1 MAEQKP
7 WAPRARKRTT
17 GAEDAVPEAS
27 GKRPKR
33 ASTKAAAEP
42 TPKRKA
48 ATVPRR
54 RQGAVLAPDEVAV
67 RAYLLWEQGE
77 PGGADDHWLR
87 AEQELAAA

>member
-7 WAPRARKRTT
+7 RAPRARKRTT
-17 GAEDAVPEAS
+17 GAEDAVPAAS

-48 ATVPRR
+48 ATGPRR
-54 RQGAVLAPDEVAV
+54 RNAAVPVPDQIAVL
-67 RAYLLWEQGE
+67 AYLLWEQGE
-77 PGGADDHWLR
+77 PGDAADHWLR
-87 AEQELAAA
+87 AERELAAA